1 MCIIDKLHTKRP
13 EKKNQRANNSL
24 TQFWLV
30 IYKWNNLNHKDIV
43 NDVFQKDFTVKK
55 KKKKLMRDKIIGAAS
70 KRKSAKTYDR
80 LSSVPAEFFTAL
92 LLFFW
97 QC

>member
-1 MCIIDKLHTKRP
+1 MMYSRKIL
-13 EKKNQRANNSL
+13 QS
-24 TQFWLV
+24 
-30 IYKWNNLNHKDIV
+30 
-43 NDVFQKDFTVKK
+43 K

-92 LLFFW
+92 LLFF
-97 QC
+97 

>member
-1 MCIIDKLHTKRP
+1 
-13 EKKNQRANNSL
+13 
-24 TQFWLV
+24 
-30 IYKWNNLNHKDIV
+30 
-43 NDVFQKDFTVKK
+43 
-55 KKKKLMRDKIIGAAS
+55 MRDKIIGAAS